1 MRVEHG
7 MPREVYIFCH
17 DFCHTFRSS
26 VECLGRYTFALC
38 FFFAALFTASFAAFR
53 EALSFAASFAAFRQ
67 LLCHTLCTQKQ
78 IDKQKH
84 GLIRITITIKIIQEQ
99 IHKSYIN
106 STAARRSPHRFRRT
120 CCPLPQHL
128 QGSLACLSSGR
139 RPGPGSHCLGRSTAA
154 GREPHRFQGICCPLR
169 LHLQ

>member
-1 MRVEHG
+1 MRDEHG
-7 MPREVYIFCH
+7 MLREVYISCH

-26 VECLGRYTFALC
+26 MECLGRYTFALC
-38 FFFAALFTASFAAFR
+38 FFFAASFTASLAAFR
-53 EALSFAASFAAFRQ
+53 EALPLAASFAAFRQ
-67 LLCHTLCTQKQ
+67 LLAPRNRSTKT
-78 IDKQKH
+78 H
-84 GLIRITITIKIIQEQ
+84 GFIRKAITITIIQEQ

-106 STAARRSPHRFRRT
+106 NTAARRSLHRFRRT

>member
-1 MRVEHG
+1 MPPSLERRGLGYHG
-7 MPREVYIFCH
+7 ACIW
-17 DFCHTFRSS
+17 
-26 VECLGRYTFALC
+26 LGRFPGGRGLEGRSG
-38 FFFAALFTASFAAFR
+38 LGFR
-53 EALSFAASFAAFRQ
+53 RARG
-67 LLCHTLCTQKQ
+67 
-78 IDKQKH
+78 DKQPEVGSILTSDSCYATPSAPRNRSTKTH
-84 GLIRITITIKIIQEQ
+84 GFIRITITITIIQEQ
-99 IHKSYIN
+99 IHKSHIN
-106 STAARRSPHRFRRT
+106 NTAARRSPHRFRRT